1 MIAPQR
7 QTYVETAA
15 NEDRSTCRD
24 GNWFCG
30 SRKILTT
37 EGLLEEKGREEKLQT
52 NKPTAAAE
60 LQISSS
66 PKRTTI
72 ARFRKSQHN
81 GPFVLVVSGGDR
93 EGGTKPV
100 SEQQEK
106 EGMDD
111 MIMMMGPVK
120 TFYDTPR
127 NHFLLQ
133 FFFNSS
139 SSPPSRRCDVF

>member
-15 NEDRSTCRD
+15 IEDRSTCRD

-30 SRKILTT
+30 SMNTLSTK
-37 EGLLEEKGREEKLQT
+37 GLCEEKGREEKLQT

-81 GPFVLVVSGGDR
+81 GPFVLVVSGGT
-93 EGGTKPV
+93 G
-100 SEQQEK
+100 K
-106 EGMDD
+106 EG
-111 MIMMMGPVK
+111 
-120 TFYDTPR
+120 R
-127 NHFLLQ
+127 SQ
-133 FFFNSS
+133 
-139 SSPPSRRCDVF
+139 